1 MSFDTFKEEQ
11 EVLSQGEAFLKG
23 RTPDE
28 MTEVYAALLKKYKKL
43 FKTTRRIVNMSDRS
57 EERLKEAN
65 AKIQN
70 QQKQLEKAH
79 KQLSDH
85 AQLLEEKVK
94 ERTKELVVAQGKL
107 EKLVE
112 LGIALSLERQYAK
125 FLEMI
130 VQGEKELTN
139 ADGGILFSMQDDET
153 LKQEI
158 VRYDSLDIRMGGLT
172 DREIT
177 QEPLPLRDAKGVP
190 RYFDPIAHAAL
201 TERTVSVS
209 NIWECKDFDFSEF
222 ASFDADHEYRTQ
234 SFLAVPLKPRK
245 GQVIGVLVL
254 LNARIPGTGR
264 LVAFNSSD
272 ERFIEAL
279 ASQAAVAMDNKN
291 LMKAQAQL
299 FDSIIQVI
307 ASAIDAKSPYTGS
320 HCERVPELGMM
331 LAKAACETEFGSLA
345 EFELNDAEWREFY
358 LASWLHDCG
367 KVTTPEY
374 VVDKATKLETIYNRI
389 HEVRTRFE
397 VLLRDYRIEYLEA
410 VAAGGDSDTLRQELD
425 AKTRQL
431 QDDFAFVAECNVGG
445 EFMSPERVER
455 LEQIAQI
462 TWMRYFDDRL
472 GLSIA
477 EQKRVKNQSSKQL
490 PQKEYLL
497 VDKKEHIFRRPKENP
512 FSYDPKALKIA
523 MEVPRHLYNQG
534 ELHNLR
540 ISRGTL
546 TEEER
551 YKINEHAIH
560 TILMLEQ
567 LPFPKDLA
575 RVPLIAGAHHETM
588 QGTGYPKAAKME
600 DLPVQARILAIADIF
615 EALTASDRP
624 YKKAKTLDEA
634 LRILSFFR
642 NDKHIDAELFDL
654 FLLSE
659 VYQDFAEKF
668 LAPDQIDVVDITKY
682 LSNPA
687 LADQL
692 S

>member
-1 MSFDTFKEEQ
+1 MNFDTFKEEQ
-11 EVLSQGEAFLKG
+11 DVLAHGEDFLKE
-23 RTPDE
+23 REHDE
-28 MTEVYAALLKKYKKL
+28 ATAEYAVLLKKYKKL
-43 FKTTRRIVNMSDRS
+43 FKTTRRLVNMSDRS

-65 AKIQN
+65 TKIQN

-112 LGIALSLERQYAK
+112 LGIALSLERQYAR

-139 ADGGILFSMQDDET
+139 ADGGILFSMQDDES

-158 VRYDSLDIRMGGLT
+158 VRYDSLDVRMGGLS
-172 DREIT
+172 DRETT
-177 QEPLPLRDAKGVP
+177 QAPVSLRDKEGKP
-190 RYFDPIAHAAL
+190 RYFDPIAHAVL
-201 TERTVSVS
+201 TERTVNVP
-209 NIWECKDFDFSEF
+209 NIGECKDFDFSEF
-222 ASFDADHEYRTQ
+222 TAFDTQNDYRTQ

-264 LVAFNSSD
+264 LVPFNASD

-291 LMKAQAQL
+291 LMKAQAKL
-299 FDSIIQVI
+299 FDAIIQVI
-307 ASAIDAKSPYTGS
+307 AGAIDAKSPYTGG

-331 LAKAACETEFGSLA
+331 LAKAACDTELGTLA
-345 EFELNDAEWREFY
+345 EFDMSESEWREFY
-358 LASWLHDCG
+358 LAGWLHDCG

-397 VLLRDYRIEYLEA
+397 VLLRDCRIEYLEA
-410 VAAGGDSDTLRQELD
+410 VAAGGDPDALQKELD
-425 AKTRQL
+425 AKILQL
-431 QDDFAFVAECNVGG
+431 QDDFAFVALCNVGG
-445 EFMSPERVER
+445 EFMSPEHIER
-455 LEQIAQI
+455 LEQIAQVP
-462 TWMRYFDDRL
+462 WMRHFDDRL

-477 EQKRVKNQSSKQL
+477 ELQRVKNQSAKPL
-490 PQKEYLL
+490 PQKEQLL
-497 VDKKEHIFRRPKENP
+497 ADKKEHIIRRSKDNP
-512 FSYDPKALKIA
+512 LSYDPEALGIS
-523 MEVPRHLYNQG
+523 MEMPKNLYDQG

-540 ISRGTL
+540 VSRGTL
-546 TEEER
+546 TAEER
-551 YKINEHAIH
+551 YKINEHTIH
-560 TILMLEQ
+560 TMLMLDQ
-567 LPFPKDLA
+567 LPFPKDMA
-575 RVPLIAGAHHETM
+575 RVPLIAGAHHETIN
-588 QGTGYPKAAKME
+588 GAGYPKAVRMDE
-600 DLPVQARILAIADIF
+600 LPVQARILAIADIF

-624 YKKAKTLDEA
+624 YKKAKTLNEA

-654 FLLSE
+654 FLLSG
-659 VYQDFAEKF
+659 VFLDYAEKF
-668 LAPDQIDVVDITKY
+668 LDPAQIDEVDIAKY
-682 LSNPA
+682 LSSPE
-687 LADQL
+687 LGEEI
-692 S
+692 